1 MPSFYAF
8 GRDFKN
14 HKIFINFFVRIRTTF
29 VSTIKKSMYKKTI
42 LSSESGVVQHK
53 TAHSYENP
61 YTKETDVSIVPLGL
75 YETVATYNDNK
86 PHYQLYIDE
95 QFNIF
100 LPMNGNITIKME
112 PLPKA
117 IYILFLYHPEGIL
130 LKNISDYRSEIEYI
144 YRKVSRRKNPTV
156 INRLLDDV
164 TNPTNNMLHK
174 NLSIIRTAFLN
185 KLPAEV
191 ADFFIPIRNRGRK
204 QYILLDVSEIKLPKN
219 LQLKHKNSL

>member
-1 MPSFYAF
+1 
-8 GRDFKN
+8 
-14 HKIFINFFVRIRTTF
+14 
-29 VSTIKKSMYKKTI
+29 MYKKVI
-42 LSSESGVVQHK
+42 LSSEYDVVQHK
-53 TAHSYENP
+53 TAHSCENP
-61 YTKETDVSIVPLGL
+61 YTKETNVSIVPLGL
-75 YETVATYNDNK
+75 YETAATYNDNK

-95 QFNIF
+95 QFNIT

-144 YRKVSRRKNPTV
+144 YRKVSRRQNPTV
-156 INRLLDDV
+156 INRLLDEV
-164 TNPTNNMLHK
+164 TNPINNMLHK

-185 KLPAEV
+185 KLPTEV

-204 QYILLDVSEIKLPKN
+204 QHILLDVSEIKLPKN